1 MLTKMVIPRIDPCY
15 LSLKEKALG
24 YAQFCNEFELLI
36 GFNNHRGLY
45 ICLSS
50 VMELI
55 YEIKKPI
62 QSTTNVTVKT

>member
-1 MLTKMVIPRIDPCY
+1 MVIPRIDLCY

-24 YAQFCNEFELLI
+24 YAQFCNEFETFI
-36 GFNNHRGLY
+36 GLNNHRGLS

-55 YEIKKPI
+55 YEINKPM
-62 QSTTNVTVKT
+62 QLTTNVTVLT